1 MPFCVDG
8 TSCCSL
14 FFCFPPWKV
23 KSRKKLKPKHESQG
37 FLSTICSA
45 VWEKN
50 VDTESAASE
59 FQGNGTIVG
68 EWGTGGG
75 MRELGENSLS
85 LTTAAL
91 ACSTS
96 VTEV

>member
-1 MPFCVDG
+1 MWTG
-8 TSCCSL
+8 L
-14 FFCFPPWKV
+14 PWKV
-23 KSRKKLKPKHESQG
+23 KSRKKLKPKQVPG
-37 FLSTICSA
+37 VLSTIYSA

-50 VDTESAASE
+50 IDTESPASE
-59 FQGNGTIVG
+59 FRGNGTIVG
-68 EWGTGGG
+68 SGRAV
-75 MRELGENSLS
+75 RELGENSLS